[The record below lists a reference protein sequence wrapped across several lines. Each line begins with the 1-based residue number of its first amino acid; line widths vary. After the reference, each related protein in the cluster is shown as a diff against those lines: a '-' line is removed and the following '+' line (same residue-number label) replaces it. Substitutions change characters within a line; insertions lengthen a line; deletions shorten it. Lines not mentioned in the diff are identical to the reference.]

1 MKFFKKS
8 FAALP
13 LCAFALNCL
22 ADPPTSTV
30 VPRNA
35 IMTTTGTNTAGVVTL
50 VTTNGIIG
58 VNSWTNIILTMAYQ
72 HEMSVTTIITPT
84 NAVPFGTNTVGS
96 TANWTNFFDLG
107 KIINTPSN
115 GTNNYTT
122 NWSTTSPIQEIGT
135 FNNLSTVVQPF
146 VLNHTNFDGYELI
159 RLTKIAS
166 GAANNYGFE
175 VILGQTP

>member
-8 FAALP
+8 LAALP

-22 ADPPTSTV
+22 ADAPTSTV
-30 VPRNA
+30 TPRNS
-35 IMTTTGTNTAGVVTL
+35 ILTTTGTNTTGVVTL
-50 VTTNGIIG
+50 VPTNGIIG
-58 VNSWTNIILTMAYQ
+58 VGSWTNIILTMAFQ

-84 NAVPFGTNTVGS
+84 NAVPNGTNTVGS

-107 KIINTPSN
+107 KVINTPSN
-115 GTNNYTT
+115 GTNNFTT
-122 NWSTTSPIQEIGT
+122 NWTTTSPIQEVGT

-159 RLTKIAS
+159 RLTKITS

-175 VILGQTP
+175 VVLGQTP